1 MEQPGR
7 DPEDNN
13 TTAQVESSE
22 RGSEEEDAQAEQRTA
37 DIDTPAEQSNQ
48 NQDSSLPPNTSSGQG
63 SQNLEDLDTE
73 ALVKKETGPSAA
85 VMEQPGRDPEEN
97 NTTAQV
103 ESSERGSTE
112 KDAQVEQRTADIDTP
127 AEQSNQN
134 QDSSLPP
141 NTSSGQGSKN
151 LEDLDT
157 EALVKKETG
166 PSAAV
171 MEQPGRDPED
181 NNTTAQVESSER
193 GSTEEDAQVE
203 QTTADID
210 TPAEQSNQNQDSS
223 LPPNTS
229 SGQGSQN
236 LGDLDTEALVKNE
249 TGPSAAVMEQPGR
262 DPEENNT
269 TAQVESSERGS
280 TEEDAQV
287 EQTTADIDTPA
298 EQSNQNQDSS
308 LPPNTSSG
316 QGSHNLED
324 LDIEALVKK
333 ETGPSAAVMEQ
344 PGRDP
349 EENNTTAQVESSER
363 GSTEEDAQ
371 VEQTTADI
379 DTPAEQS
386 NQNQDSSLPPNTSS
400 GQGSHNLEDLDTEA
414 LVKKETG
421 PSAAVMEQPGRDPEE
436 NNTTAQVES
445 SERGSTEE
453 DAQVEQTT
461 ADIDTPAE
469 QSNQN
474 QDSSLPPNTSSGQG
488 SHNLEDLDTE
498 ALVKKE
504 TGPSAAVM
512 EQPGRDPEENNTTAQ
527 VESSER
533 GSTEEDAQVE
543 QTTADID
550 TPAEQSN
557 QNQDSSLPPNT
568 SSGQGSH
575 NLEDLDT
582 EALVKKETGPS
593 AAVMEQPGRDPE
605 ENNTTAQVESSER
618 GSTEE
623 DAQVEQTTAD
633 IDTPA
638 EQSNQNQDSSLPP
651 NTSSGQGSHNLE
663 DLDTEALVKKE
674 TGPSAAVMEQP
685 GRDPEENNTTAQVE
699 SSERGSTEED
709 AQVEQTTADIDTPAE
724 QSNQNQD
731 SSLPP
736 NTSSGQGSHNL
747 EDLDTEAL
755 VKKETGPS
763 AAVMEQ
769 PGRDPEENNTTAQVE
784 SSERGS
790 TEEDAQVEQTTADID
805 TPAEQSNQNQ
815 DSSLPP
821 NTSSGQGSHNLED
834 LDTEALVKKETGPS
848 AAVMEQPGRD
858 PEENNT
864 TAQVKSSERGSE
876 EEDKDGAVEPQ
887 IPLLITDQRA
897 TKEREYHCHFL
908 SVFIGYAKIPMLLV
922 GLVVLLLA
930 VAVSFIPKSLPEN
943 TVFNRTETFHRALKK
958 VEVAFPGQRSEL
970 WRRSRIHLERHLQT
984 TRPTEPVS
992 LMLTAGRR
1000 GEKTLHCLALQLA
1013 SAFSS
1018 AFNTSSILHIDG
1030 ASKAGQDSDQVK
1042 LDIDTQ
1048 LGEAFEGDQPVA
1060 VIHRFEEL
1068 PPGSTIIFYRYC
1080 DHENAAYK
1088 EALLIFTVL
1097 LGGEEELPASLGL
1110 SAVEEMVDD
1119 HLQDKFLFSDQP
1131 AAFDL
1136 MDLDKFSGLWS
1147 RISHLVLPVAAEER
1161 IEQRGC
1167 VTVP

>member
-7 DPEDNN
+7 DPEENN
-13 TTAQVESSE
+13 TTAKVESSE
-22 RGSEEEDAQAEQRTA
+22 SHSTEKDAQVEQRTA

-97 NTTAQV
+97 NATAQV
-103 ESSERGSTE
+103 ESSESHSTE
-112 KDAQVEQRTADIDTP
+112 KDAQVEQRTAD
-127 AEQSNQN
+127 
-134 QDSSLPP
+134 
-141 NTSSGQGSKN
+141 
-151 LEDLDT
+151 
-157 EALVKKETG
+157 
-166 PSAAV
+166 
-171 MEQPGRDPED
+171 R
-181 NNTTAQVESSER
+181 
-193 GSTEEDAQVE
+193 
-203 QTTADID
+203 D

-229 SGQGSQN
+229 SGQGSQ
-236 LGDLDTEALVKNE
+236 
-249 TGPSAAVMEQPGR
+249 
-262 DPEENNT
+262 
-269 TAQVESSERGS
+269 
-280 TEEDAQV
+280 
-287 EQTTADIDTPA
+287 
-298 EQSNQNQDSS
+298 
-308 LPPNTSSG
+308 
-316 QGSHNLED
+316 
-324 LDIEALVKK
+324 
-333 ETGPSAAVMEQ
+333 
-344 PGRDP
+344 
-349 EENNTTAQVESSER
+349 
-363 GSTEEDAQ
+363 
-371 VEQTTADI
+371 
-379 DTPAEQS
+379 
-386 NQNQDSSLPPNTSS
+386 
-400 GQGSHNLEDLDTEA
+400 NLEDLDTEA

-436 NNTTAQVES
+436 NNATAQVES
-445 SERGSTEE
+445 SESHSTEK
-453 DAQVEQTT
+453 DAQVEQRT
-461 ADIDTPAE
+461 ADRDTPAE

-474 QDSSLPPNTSSGQG
+474 QDSSLPPNTSSVCILSQ
-488 SHNLEDLDTE
+488 NLEDLDTE

-512 EQPGRDPEENNTTAQ
+512 EQPGRDPEENNATAQ
-527 VESSER
+527 VESSESH
-533 GSTEEDAQVE
+533 STEKDAQVE
-543 QTTADID
+543 QRTADRD

-568 SSGQGSH
+568 SSVCILSQ

-605 ENNTTAQVESSER
+605 ENNATAQVESS
-618 GSTEE
+618 
-623 DAQVEQTTAD
+623 
-633 IDTPA
+633 
-638 EQSNQNQDSSLPP
+638 
-651 NTSSGQGSHNLE
+651 
-663 DLDTEALVKKE
+663 K
-674 TGPSAAVMEQP
+674 
-685 GRDPEENNTTAQVE
+685 
-699 SSERGSTEED
+699 
-709 AQVEQTTADIDTPAE
+709 
-724 QSNQNQD
+724 
-731 SSLPP
+731 
-736 NTSSGQGSHNL
+736 
-747 EDLDTEAL
+747 
-755 VKKETGPS
+755 
-763 AAVMEQ
+763 
-769 PGRDPEENNTTAQVE
+769 
-784 SSERGS
+784 
-790 TEEDAQVEQTTADID
+790 
-805 TPAEQSNQNQ
+805 
-815 DSSLPP
+815 
-821 NTSSGQGSHNLED
+821 
-834 LDTEALVKKETGPS
+834 
-848 AAVMEQPGRD
+848 
-858 PEENNT
+858 
-864 TAQVKSSERGSE
+864 RGSE

-897 TKEREYHCHFL
+897 TKECEYPSSFSTG
-908 SVFIGYAKIPMLLV
+908 SVTILMLLV
-922 GLVVLLLA
+922 LLVA
-930 VAVSFIPKSLPEN
+930 VAVSFITESRPEN

-1018 AFNTSSILHIDG
+1018 ALNTSSILHIDG

-1119 HLQDKFLFSDQP
+1119 HLQDKFLSSDQP

-1167 VTVP
+1167 VTIP